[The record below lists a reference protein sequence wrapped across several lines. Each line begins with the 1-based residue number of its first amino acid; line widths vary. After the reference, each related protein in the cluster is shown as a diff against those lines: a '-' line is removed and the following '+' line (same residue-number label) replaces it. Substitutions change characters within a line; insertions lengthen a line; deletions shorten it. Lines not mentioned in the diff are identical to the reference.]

1 VPRAEYL
8 TLLHCLS
15 IDSTTPSLQRKG
27 LRERNQSLFAKAW
40 GWKIN
45 LERVVIRDQ
54 SILQL
59 STINGI
65 MPKNPSIS
73 RNGLPDISKAE
84 RDFVESSFF
93 KPPDRTLPTPAHV
106 KSLDTTKQGI
116 VMFPGMQLVVKF
128 GPRVTVEEAVTM
140 WAITK
145 LFDHQIPVPELFGWR
160 SFQNEVLYTWNLFK
174 E

>member
-1 VPRAEYL
+1 M
-8 TLLHCLS
+8 
-15 IDSTTPSLQRKG
+15 
-27 LRERNQSLFAKAW
+27 
-40 GWKIN
+40 
-45 LERVVIRDQ
+45 
-54 SILQL
+54 QL

-73 RNGLPDISKAE
+73 RKGLPDTSKTE

-93 KPPDRTLPTPAHV
+93 KQPGRKLPTPAHV

-140 WAITK
+140 WAIRK
-145 LFDHQIPVPELFGWR
+145 LFDYQIPVPELFGWR
-160 SFQNEVLYTWNLFK
+160 SFQNEVFIYMELIQGVTMKQWWSDPGLSDPDRHSLCKQLRQMISSLRQLQHESGDMFIGMPRNGSG
-174 E
+174 